1 MAMLFASHLMEPVMN
16 ETERQIV
23 EWLRQ
28 CRSNKLAHHRE
39 VCHHEDD
46 EILDAIITAAD
57 TFGYAADAI
66 ERGEHKEK
74 PDGR

>member
-1 MAMLFASHLMEPVMN
+1 MN

-23 EWLRQ
+23 AWLDSRIA
-28 CRSNKLAHHRE
+28 KMDGDL
-39 VCHHEDD
+39 
-46 EILDAIITAAD
+46 TAANAPFVAQAIAEIRRA
-57 TFGYAADAI
+57 TKGIRDAI